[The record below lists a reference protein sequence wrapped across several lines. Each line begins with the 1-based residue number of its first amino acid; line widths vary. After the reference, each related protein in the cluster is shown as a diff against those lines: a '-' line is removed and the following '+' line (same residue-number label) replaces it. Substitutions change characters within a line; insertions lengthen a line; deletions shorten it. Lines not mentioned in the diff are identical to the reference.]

1 MYQKQEVV
9 DIIDTNKGNIDR
21 QKPERQIVVKDSQT
35 LSKQEEQT
43 IIWETKLV
51 YDEMIFQV
59 ANNLMN
65 LLLKEISH
73 QIEWEITD

>member
-9 DIIDTNKGNIDR
+9 NIIDFNKGNIDS

-35 LSKQEEQT
+35 LSKQDQQT
-43 IIWETKLV
+43 VIWETKLV

-59 ANNLMN
+59 ANSLMN
-65 LLLKEISH
+65 FLLKEISH